1 MNRICSISI
10 VEYAKYIHIL
20 YIRWEWLIF
29 EKLDLIPIHSPVPVS
44 LNIRVMCDVSAMFI
58 IAPDGDTMSFDGSLS
73 FLYLSNIDEFDV
85 EEVKVCCVNVILFP
99 ILNDFVKKERKVV
112 CPSSDW

>member
-1 MNRICSISI
+1 M
-10 VEYAKYIHIL
+10 
-20 YIRWEWLIF
+20 
-29 EKLDLIPIHSPVPVS
+29 PVS
-44 LNIRVMCDVSAMFI
+44 LNLRVMCDVSAMFI

-99 ILNDFVKKERKVV
+99 ILNDFVKKERKLV